1 MALFMNNLLSILKAI
16 SDKNRLRI
24 LSALLSH
31 EELCAC
37 QITELLQ
44 VAGATASRHLSLMV
58 NAGILKNR
66 KNGRWIYF
74 RINTQ
79 DISLGPIFKWVK
91 HKLEGSNQVAQD
103 GDALKKILLV
113 PCEDL
118 CRKQRRDKACS
129 KKQTGANG

>member
-1 MALFMNNLLSILKAI
+1 MNNLLSILKAI

-74 RINTQ
+74 RINTE
-79 DISLGPIFKWVK
+79 DISLDPILKWIP
-91 HKLEGSNQVAQD
+91 HKLEGSNQIAKD
-103 GDALKKILLV
+103 EDALEKISLV
-113 PCEDL
+113 SCEDL
-118 CRKQRRDKACS
+118 CRKQRKDKTCS
-129 KKQTGANG
+129 KKQTGGNG